1 MMRDW
6 RKSRQVLTAGALALA
21 LAACFPGC
29 KEHSAASSPDT
40 LPPAPVLHA
49 EAVASSPLE
58 GDPLANPLWRKANWG
73 RLVSPV
79 NDTRTTPPTEV
90 ACAYDANNLYV
101 AFVCASDNIDM
112 SAAGNRPWEHDSVE
126 LWLDTAS
133 PAHPT
138 AKGFDAPS
146 RAAGCEV
153 FRILATPKGE
163 VFTYWYR
170 SAEPPKPKEDGSPDY
185 THPLSMNLAHIAG
198 LQVRSGMTK
207 LNGQAAWTTVLAL
220 PLGSLPAQ
228 LRAQTEPGTHWHA
241 NLIRNEWVATQDGK
255 QDLLQSNFSPVY
267 ESAQAVSPY
276 RMADMVLDSDAP
288 GTVLTLQAG
297 H

>member
-1 MMRDW
+1 
-6 RKSRQVLTAGALALA
+6 LALA
-21 LAACFPGC
+21 LAACFSGC
-29 KEHSAASSPDT
+29 KEHSATSSPDT

-49 EAVASSPLE
+49 QPVTASPLD
-58 GDPLANPLWRKANWG
+58 GNPLTNPLWRKANWG

-79 NDTRTTPPTEV
+79 NDTRSAPPTEV
-90 ACAYDANNLYV
+90 ACSYDANNLYV
-101 AFVCASDNIDM
+101 AFVCASDDIDM
-112 SAAGNRPWEHDSVE
+112 TAAGPRPWEHDSVE

-133 PAHPT
+133 PTRPDI
-138 AKGFDAPS
+138 KGFDTPI

-170 SAEPPKPKEDGSPDY
+170 AAEPPKPREDGSPDY

-198 LQVRSGMTK
+198 LQVRAGTAQ
-207 LNGQAAWTTVLAL
+207 LNGQPAWTTVMVL
-220 PLGSLPAQ
+220 PLNSLPAQ
-228 LRAQTEPGTHWHA
+228 LRAAPEPGTHWHA
-241 NLIRNEWVATQDGK
+241 NLIRNEWITTQDGK

-276 RMADMVLDSDAP
+276 RMADLVLDTDASSP
-288 GTVLTLQAG
+288 VLTLRAG
-297 H
+297 N